1 MIFAHIELK
10 AGGKKSS
17 LDSGGMVAPRATQ
30 DFPLKGVNGPVSSGQ
45 VQVNWLDD
53 FGASREQSY
62 ELKR

>member
-1 MIFAHIELK
+1 
-10 AGGKKSS
+10 
-17 LDSGGMVAPRATQ
+17 MVAPRATQ